1 MFEGGVNLIDF
12 KELSKEKK
20 IEVFPPPAKA
30 VIPLSQH
37 TGIPAKPV
45 VKKGD
50 AVLKGQLIGEA
61 AGFISSPVHSSIS
74 GTVAGLE
81 NRALPTGRSSLSV
94 IVDNNGEDTSVESMK
109 RDWQILEPKEIV
121 SLVQQAGI
129 VGLGGA
135 AFPTFVKMTI
145 PQGKKA
151 ECVILNGCECEP
163 FLTADY
169 RVMKEKGAEVI
180 EGLFIAC
187 RALSINKAFVG
198 IESNKKDIAA
208 SIKKLLQHLK
218 ATTEI
223 EVRVLPERYPQ
234 GSEKHLIKSITGRE
248 VPSGGLPVDVGCVV
262 FNVQTLLSVRDA
274 VCSDTP
280 LIERVL
286 TVTGLVRDTK
296 NLRVR
301 IGTPLSSILEYCGAE
316 TAPGTKLVIGGPM
329 MGINIASPDVPVIK
343 STTGIIVLPEEQS
356 LKDEIQSCIRCGKC
370 IDACPMRLVPAELSR
385 AAESKNWDRCKQ
397 FDVADCIECGCCSYV
412 CPAKRPMVEL
422 FKWAKTEL
430 RKEIPTG

>member
-1 MFEGGVNLIDF
+1 MFQGGVKLIDF

-20 IEVFPPPAKA
+20 IEDFPAPEKA

-61 AGFISSPVHSSIS
+61 GGFISSPVHSSVS

-81 NRALPTGRSSLSV
+81 NRALPSGRSSLSV
-94 IVDNNGEDTSVESMK
+94 IIDNDGQDTAVESVK
-109 RDWQILEPKEIV
+109 RNWQALEPKEII

-135 AFPTFVKMTI
+135 AFPTFVKMTV

-151 ECVILNGCECEP
+151 DCIILNGCECEP

-169 RVMKEKGAEVI
+169 RVMKERCAEVL
-180 EGLFIAC
+180 EGLLIVC
-187 RALSINKAFVG
+187 RALCIEKAYVG
-198 IESNKKDIAA
+198 IESNKQDAA
-208 SIKKLLQHLK
+208 ALLKKLLKNLQTP
-218 ATTEI
+218 AGIEI
-223 EVRVLPERYPQ
+223 RILPERYPQ
-234 GSEKHLIKSITGRE
+234 GSEKHLIKSITGKE

-262 FNVQTLLSVRDA
+262 FNVQTVLSIRDA
-274 VCSDTP
+274 VCIGTP

-286 TVTGLVRDTK
+286 TVTGLVKTTR

-301 IGTPLSSILEYCGAE
+301 IGTPVSGILEYCGAE
-316 TAPGTKLVIGGPM
+316 IKPGCKIVIGGPM
-329 MGINIASPDVPVIK
+329 MGVNVPSPDIPVIK
-343 STTGIIVLPEEQS
+343 STTGIIILPEETT
-356 LKDEIQSCIRCGKC
+356 LRDDIQPCIRCGKC
-370 IDACPMRLVPAELSR
+370 IEACPMQLVPAELGR
-385 AAESKNWDRCKQ
+385 YAESKNWERCRQ
-397 FDVADCIECGCCSYV
+397 FDVADCIECGCCSYI

-422 FKWAKTEL
+422 FKWAKAEM
-430 RKEIPTG
+430 RKENTNG